1 MTIQIHGDASFA
13 GQGVV
18 FETLNMSGLPGY
30 TTGGT
35 IHVIINNQIG
45 FTTDPKFARGGKYC
59 TDMVKGTDVPIFH
72 VNGDDPE
79 AVVYVMNLA
88 ADWRQTFKKD
98 VVIDIVCYRR
108 YGHNEID
115 EPAYTQPVMYQKIS
129 KRKTVLELYK
139 EKLLGESTIT
149 TDRYE
154 SMTNAVFKIL
164 EKGFEDGKNYHVK
177 AADWLESRWHG
188 FKGPSQLARIKNTGF
203 PIEKLKKIGSTLT
216 TVPEGFKI
224 NSKLKRII
232 QQRQKVLE
240 SGKGIDWAFA
250 EALAFG
256 SLLTEGFHVRL
267 AGQDVQR
274 GTFSH
279 RHVVWFDQETGEPYS
294 PLNHIEGSK
303 EEFHAIN
310 SPLSEYAALG
320 FELGYSLESPNS
332 LCLWEGQ
339 FGDFV
344 NGAQIIIDQFLSS
357 GEQKWFRQSGL
368 TLLLP
373 HGMEGQGPEHS
384 SCRIERFLQMSD
396 MDPDVATLGKEDIN
410 QKANWA
416 VVNCSTPANYFHVLR
431 QQIHREYRKPLI
443 IATPKALLRHPLA
456 VSDLDTF
463 DDVGDDTRFQ
473 MVIGEVDKDLYE
485 PTKIRRLV
493 FCTGKVFYDLYE
505 ARSSRKIK
513 DVAIV
518 RIEQLSPFPFE
529 QVIEQI
535 KTYPNAEVVW
545 AQEEHKNMGAWYF
558 VYFCLRTSLKEVGS
572 KTTEPLYVG
581 RGTSASPASGSS
593 ILHQIQLD
601 KLLDDCLGKQ

>member
-1 MTIQIHGDASFA
+1 MSIQIHGDASFA

-18 FETLNMSGLPGY
+18 AETLNMSGLPGY

-88 ADWRQTFKKD
+88 AEWRQTFKKD

-115 EPAYTQPVMYQKIS
+115 EPAFTQPGMYQSIAQH
-129 KRKTVLELYK
+129 KTTLELYK
-139 EKLLGESTIT
+139 EKLMDENTLTKETFV
-149 TDRYE
+149 
-154 SMTNAVFKIL
+154 SMSDKILKIL
-164 EKGFEDGKNYHVK
+164 EKGFDDAKNYHIK
-177 AADWLESRWHG
+177 AADWLESRWLG
-188 FKGPSQLARIKNTGF
+188 FKSPSQLARIKNTGI
-203 PIEKLKKIGSTLT
+203 PIETLKKIGKTMT
-216 TVPEGFKI
+216 TIPEGFNM
-224 NSKLKRII
+224 NSRLKRII

-240 SGKGIDWAFA
+240 SGKGIDWATA
-250 EALAFG
+250 ETLAFG
-256 SLLTEGFHVRL
+256 SLLLEGFHVRL

-279 RHVVWFDQETGEPYS
+279 RHIYWFDQKTEEPYC
-294 PLNHIEGSK
+294 PINHLEGRK

-320 FELGYSLESPNS
+320 FELGYSLESPNT

-344 NGAQIIIDQFLSS
+344 NGAQIIIDQFLSC

-384 SCRIERFLQMSD
+384 SCRLERFLQMSD
-396 MDPDVATLGKEDIN
+396 MDPDILTLGKEDIN

-443 IATPKALLRHPLA
+443 IATPKALLRHPMA
-456 VSDLDTF
+456 VSDLETF

-473 MVIGEVDKDLYE
+473 MVIGETAKDLVE
-485 PTKIRRLV
+485 PSKMRRLV
-493 FCTGKVFYDLYE
+493 FCSGKVYYDLLE
-505 ARSSRKIK
+505 ARNNRKIK
-513 DVAIV
+513 DVALV

-535 KTYPNAEVVW
+535 KLYSNAEVAW

-572 KTTEPLYVG
+572 KNTEPLYVG

-593 ILHQIQLD
+593 ILHQIQFE
-601 KLLDDCLGKQ
+601 KLLDDCLGKP